1 MARSSLLPIKDTQVL
16 HDPFGKKGALAL
28 FWALSRT
35 GVERGETFSIN
46 ELAKLLNS
54 SSSTAH
60 RSISALAQDGIFKAE
75 GVRTSKRYSLKK
87 PDALLK
93 LWIKNYKFNRKVKKL
108 QLGIS
113 NPAEFQKKKKELLSE
128 YSVPALHTAA
138 KSIFHVGVSNL
149 QQIEAYVPD
158 WNQVERLT
166 KKLGLVEQDQG
177 YEVLLLK
184 PYYDQ
189 VVLSFRDH
197 SNDPQWNS
205 AYSILT
211 FLDLYHYPLR
221 GREQAEALFRKQKA
235 LSSICSWK
243 EIEALD
249 E

>member
-1 MARSSLLPIKDTQVL
+1 LPIKDIQL
-16 HDPFGKKGALAL
+16 IHDPFGKKGALAL
-28 FWALSRT
+28 FWTLSRT
-35 GVERGETFSIN
+35 GVERSEAFSIN
-46 ELAKLLNS
+46 ELAKLINS

-60 RSISALAQDGIFKAE
+60 RSISALALDGIFKAE

-87 PDALLK
+87 PDELLK
-93 LWIKNYKFNRKVKKL
+93 LWIKSYKFNRKVKKL

-113 NPAEFQKKKKELLSE
+113 NPAEFQKKKNELLSDFG
-128 YSVPALHTAA
+128 VPALHTAA
-138 KSIFHVGVSNL
+138 KNIFHVGVSNL
-149 QQIEAYVPD
+149 QQIEAYVSEWD
-158 WNQVERLT
+158 GVEKLS
-166 KKLGLVEQDQG
+166 KKFGLVEQGQG

-189 VVLSFRDH
+189 VVLNFRDH

-211 FLDLYHYPLR
+211 FLDLYHFPLR
-221 GREQAEALFRKQKA
+221 GLEQAEALFRKQKV
-235 LSSICSWK
+235 LSSICTWK

>member
-1 MARSSLLPIKDTQVL
+1 MARSSLLPIKDIQAI

-35 GVERGETFSIN
+35 GVERSETFSIN

-60 RSISALAQDGIFKAE
+60 RSISTLAQVGIFRAE

-87 PDALLK
+87 PDELLK
-93 LWIKNYKFNRKVKKL
+93 LWIRNYKFNRKVKKL

-113 NPAEFQKKKKELLSE
+113 NPVDFQKKKNELLSV
-128 YSVPALHTAA
+128 YSIPALHTAA
-138 KSIFHVGVSNL
+138 KNIFHVGVSNL
-149 QQIEAYVPD
+149 QQIEGYVLD
-158 WNQVERLT
+158 WNQVEKLA
-166 KKLGLVEQDQG
+166 KKFGLVEQDQG

-184 PYYDQ
+184 PYYDR
-189 VVLSFRDH
+189 VVLNFRDH
-197 SNDPQWNS
+197 SIDPQWNS

-221 GREQAEALFRKQKA
+221 GREQAEALFRKQKV

-243 EIEALD
+243 EIEALN